1 MLNKQHYS
9 VGRGLC
15 GFLNERQFISLKS
28 LSALHLYFT
37 DLIFTFFCE
46 IFLPDDGKQG
56 LVWGIMHVC
65 PRRALIVTFA
75 SSLAPFV
82 FVARLG
88 RAENPQCSRLWT
100 AVIWLTNNKPPN
112 CTQRVSRSDRLDGN
126 DEAKRNIRDRAKL
139 LANWGQSSKL
149 MSDVLTSGSDWML

>member
-15 GFLNERQFISLKS
+15 GFLNERRFISLKS

-82 FVARLG
+82 FVARLC
-88 RAENPQCSRLWT
+88 RAENPQCSQLT

-112 CTQRVSRSDRLDGN
+112 CTQRFRGAIVLMETMRRRGTFGIEINSWPIGGN
-126 DEAKRNIRDRAKL
+126 HPN
-139 LANWGQSSKL
+139 
-149 MSDVLTSGSDWML
+149 

>member
-1 MLNKQHYS
+1 MLNKQNYS

-28 LSALHLYFT
+28 LSAHHLYFS
-37 DLIFTFFCE
+37 DLIFTLFCE

-82 FVARLG
+82 FVAHLG
-88 RAENPQCSRLWT
+88 RAENPQCTQLWT

-112 CTQRVSRSDRLDGN
+112 CTQRFRGAIVLMETMRRKGTFGIELNSWPIGGN
-126 DEAKRNIRDRAKL
+126 HPN
-139 LANWGQSSKL
+139 
-149 MSDVLTSGSDWML
+149 